1 MYDFEVDVALF
12 FARRAPDDAG
22 VDAAVPRVE
31 HDAGRVCGDCRGARR
46 GEGEAAR
53 KQQDEGER
61 EGKKSA
67 PSAYEHTLSYAGRGG
82 KMIIKSA
89 DTVAAGFEPAPSGY
103 KPDALQALWP
113 YRHK

>member
-1 MYDFEVDVALF
+1 MQLLYDFEVDVALF
-12 FARRAPDDAG
+12 FARGAPDDAG
-22 VDAAVPRVE
+22 IDAAVPRVE

-82 KMIIKSA
+82 KMRSA
-89 DTVAAGFEPAPSGY
+89 ALLLLFFEIFSRGGC
-103 KPDALQALWP
+103 W
-113 YRHK
+113 